1 MSHCSTLGQR
11 AGHLCLARR
20 KCDTM
25 KKRGKKY
32 RAIATK
38 GEFIIKK
45 LRGLLQRKCHIKI
58 ELCVRLSVL
67 RLFHV
72 GHVVQNRRND
82 CRLLGTNG
90 FHVKAENERLTA
102 AGSRCRQKLKY
113 ENFTSSSGRLRQ
125 NIAPTKRAAR
135 AARLFLLIQPIKLL
149 ICGVVVAVVISL
161 TP

>member
-1 MSHCSTLGQR
+1 M
-11 AGHLCLARR
+11 
-20 KCDTM
+20 
-25 KKRGKKY
+25 
-32 RAIATK
+32 
-38 GEFIIKK
+38 
-45 LRGLLQRKCHIKI
+45 
-58 ELCVRLSVL
+58 

-72 GHVVQNRRND
+72 GHVVQDRRND